1 MTNYRKKL
9 LWLYARKRGSGSGG
23 ISVSVSGTTPVTL
36 ANAIKSAIRHMT
48 QYGKTVQ
55 STAPTPSAPVDIVCN
70 NGALR
75 LSPNLLS
82 GMERKTLNG
91 VAIDV
96 DADGVITL
104 SGTCTT
110 SANATVLSNLSLVA
124 GDYTLKVFD
133 KQTQSNGTRIQV
145 YNSAVGFNLTFSMDS
160 DTMET
165 TGALT
170 ADADVSVRVRVDG
183 GVTYDNYKIKPMFV
197 KGSTAPSEFIT
208 AGAVYA
214 DGTPEVLT
222 ISGTG
227 HTQTASVQNL
237 FAVGDVSDEQNIIN
251 GHVTKKVGV
260 KVFDG
265 TETFSKSSAYG
276 KAFLINAA
284 SSTWGADRTQA
295 VLCTHFLG
303 LPQVKSSQDDN
314 TCFFNQTGHFYF
326 RVTDNSDTDAFKA
339 WLAAQYA
346 NGTPVILLYAL
357 AEETAETV
365 TGQSLST
372 AQGTN
377 TVSVTSEVGEVEL
390 AVTYKGGNS

>member
-9 LWLYARKRGSGSGG
+9 LWLYASKRGSGSGG
-23 ISVSVSGTTPVTL
+23 ISVSVSGTTPLTL
-36 ANAIKSAIRHMT
+36 ADALAHGIKVLT

-55 STAPTPSAPVDIVCN
+55 STTPTPDSPVDIVCN
-70 NGALR
+70 NGAV
-75 LSPNLLS
+75 
-82 GMERKTLNG
+82 KW
-91 VAIDV
+91 
-96 DADGVITL
+96 
-104 SGTCTT
+104 
-110 SANATVLSNLSLVA
+110 
-124 GDYTLKVFD
+124 
-133 KQTQSNGTRIQV
+133 
-145 YNSAVGFNLTFSMDS
+145 DS
-160 DTMET
+160 
-165 TGALT
+165 
-170 ADADVSVRVRVDG
+170 VNRR
-183 GVTYDNYKIKPMFV
+183 
-197 KGSTAPSEFIT
+197 
-208 AGAVYA
+208 VYA
-214 DGTPEVLT
+214 DGNPEVLT

-251 GHVTKKVGV
+251 GHVTRKVGV

-346 NGTPVILLYAL
+346 NGTPVILLFVL

-372 AQGTN
+372 VQGTN